1 MCVGVCVG
9 MWVQVLVV
17 CVATYVLFCYVCRNV
32 LFCYVCRNVQAMSL
46 VIFAIMCV
54 VIHVL

>member
-1 MCVGVCVG
+1 MCVGMCVGVWVVVGVG

-17 CVATYVLFCYVCRNV
+17 CVATYV